1 MRRIQVNGKERET
14 AARSLEALLKELG
27 IEPGAKGVAAAVNE
41 KVAPKSRWH
50 ETPLAEGDQV
60 EIIRAVQGG

>member
-1 MRRIQVNGKERET
+1 MKRIQVNGEERET

-60 EIIRAVQGG
+60 EIIRVVQGG